1 MARRRHRRRR
11 KRSQSNV
18 ELNLAAML
26 DMAFQLL
33 TFFILTFKPTPI
45 EGQLAVNMPPP
56 VSIMQPNAQPADAD
70 VPGEGVDDR
79 ETLHL
84 TVYANDRGGADTVMI
99 GGFTVA
105 KGSLDPFQLQQV
117 THELKKRLS
126 VDVTPFD
133 HVQIAVDGRLHY
145 EELMK
150 LIDVCTKQKLPDGS
164 LLQKISFTEL
174 PRGAA
179 PE

>member
-1 MARRRHRRRR
+1 MARRRRFRR
-11 KRSQSNV
+11 KRSDSKV

-56 VSIMQPNAQPADAD
+56 VSIIQPDAQPADAD
-70 VPGEGVDDR
+70 APGEGVDAR

-84 TVYANDRGGADTVMI
+84 FVTANDRGGADEVKI

-105 KGSLDPFQLQQV
+105 KGSLDAFQLQQV
-117 THELKKRLS
+117 AQGLKQRLS
-126 VDVTPFD
+126 ADVTPFD

-150 LIDVCTKQKLPDGS
+150 LIDICTKQKLPDGT

-174 PRGAA
+174 PRGGA

>member
-1 MARRRHRRRR
+1 MARRRRFYR
-11 KRSQSNV
+11 KRSDSKV

-33 TFFILTFKPTPI
+33 TFFILTFKPTPV

-56 VSIMQPNAQPADAD
+56 VQMTQPDAKPSDAD
-70 VPGEGVDDR
+70 TPGEGVDSR
-79 ETLHL
+79 ETLHMF
-84 TVYANDRGGADTVMI
+84 VIANDRGGADEVKI
-99 GGFTVA
+99 GGYIVA

-117 THELKKRLS
+117 AQGLKSRLGA
-126 VDVTPFD
+126 DVTPFD

-150 LIDVCTKQKLPDGS
+150 LIDICTKQKLPDGT
-164 LLQKISFTEL
+164 LLQKISFTEMS
-174 PRGAA
+174 RSGA